1 MRDDRVISLRYVG
14 LAVPD
19 FASERAFVGNTWGL
33 QEVAADAA
41 TETAYFAAAACSDA
55 YVFRLRKSADRRLDV
70 ISFAV
75 ADAAAVDARAQFLE
89 EGGVRLISRPHRL
102 EGPGAGYGFRFFDL
116 DGRTVEVSS
125 GVAGRT
131 ERQLACGESIPAT
144 LTHVVL
150 HTPDVSK
157 AVAFYERFLGFRVSD
172 WLGDFMGFLRCNAV
186 HHCLAFIP
194 GPASFNHA
202 AFEMRGL
209 DEMMRGIGRLLKE
222 NVELGWGPG
231 RHTAGNNAFAYFKTP
246 GGNVLEY
253 TAEVARVEDS
263 TWQPTVYRP
272 SPEVMDQWGTSTAFG
287 GGPQKLGRPVADPG
301 SWVAPPV

>member
-19 FASERAFVGNTWGL
+19 FASERAFIGSTWGL
-33 QEVAADAA
+33 QEVATDGDM
-41 TETAYFAAAACSDA
+41 AYFAAQASPEAH
-55 YVFRLRKSADRRLDV
+55 VFRLRKAAERRLDV
-70 ISFAV
+70 IAFAA
-75 ADAAAVDARAQFLE
+75 ADATVVDALARRLE
-89 EGGVRLISRPHRL
+89 AGGVKLIASPQRL
-102 EGPGAGYGFRFFDL
+102 EGPGGGYGFRFFDL
-116 DGRTVEVSS
+116 DGRAVEISS
-125 GVAGRT
+125 GVA
-131 ERQLACGESIPAT
+131 EHSARQLGSGESIPGT

-150 HTPDVSK
+150 HTPDVPK
-157 AVAFYERFLGFRVSD
+157 AAAFYEEFLGFRVSD
-172 WLGDFMGFLRCNAV
+172 WLGNFMCFLRCNAV

-222 NVELGWGPG
+222 NVQLGWGPG

-253 TAEVARVEDS
+253 TAEVARIDPS
-263 TWQPTVYRP
+263 TWKPTIYPP
-272 SPEVMDQWGTSTAFG
+272 SAEVMDQWGTGTAFG
-287 GGPQKLGRPVADPG
+287 GGPHKLGHPALDPG
-301 SWVAPPV
+301 LWVAPPV